1 MPVYENHH
9 PEPDIDLDELIAE
22 LRPTRP
28 TRTAEPTEMS
38 LAERL
43 STLRYHWHVFAGVA
57 LVCAAVGAAVGLSS
71 PARFG
76 SAVRFVGEAAPTN
89 TTTLRA
95 GHPLAA
101 VLAERSH
108 TADMEAAALQDEV
121 LVQEVRRRLAAP
133 SDQQPTLTVRPLME
147 ENVVEVSSSGK
158 NAEMVARLPRLLI
171 ETYLEQCREQDLE
184 AIHKAAAAL
193 RKEKKQAIRA
203 LRFAEHQLLAFKN
216 RVGMIEGD
224 ETWLVRAT
232 QLSDKQAEYARGYHS
247 LGGEIE
253 QMRDQLGHLARAEMA
268 LSRLNRVRHE
278 AAVRRERVDS
288 LLKDLALWKLT
299 LRPAGRILYHPE
311 QPRDLR
317 RLDQV
322 VAFSF
327 AGLMGLLLAGASA
340 LVCAQK
346 DDRLHSLRQNWRW
359 AGVPSLAQIPLLSGL
374 RRRRFLD
381 TCGANIDAYRTLRT
395 SLRIASQERPLRT
408 LLVTSAAPGEGRTT
422 TALYLAKA
430 LTLEN
435 KRVVV
440 VDANLHRPGVA
451 IRCGVSEQ
459 PGLTELLQGAA
470 LVDDVLRP
478 TQAPGLWVVPGGS
491 APPDSADLLAST
503 AFQVLLADLQDRAD
517 VVIIDSPP
525 ALMSA
530 DAHTLAGKVDGVLLV
545 VEMSRTRQR
554 EVTETRALLEN
565 ARARVVGT
573 VSNKVRKR
581 HGTLVQFG
589 RYR

>member
-9 PEPDIDLDELIAE
+9 PEPDIDLDELLAE
-22 LRPTRP
+22 LRPARSV
-28 TRTAEPTEMS
+28 RTALPTEIS
-38 LAERL
+38 VAERL

-57 LVCAAVGAAVGLSS
+57 VTCAAIGAAVGLSS

-76 SAVRFVGEAAPTN
+76 SVARFVGEPAAVN
-89 TTTLRA
+89 TTPLRPD
-95 GHPLAA
+95 HPLAG

-108 TADMEAAALQDEV
+108 TADVDAAALQDDS
-121 LVQEVRRRLAAP
+121 LLQEARSRLAAP
-133 SDQQPTLTVRPLME
+133 PDQQPTLSVRPLME
-147 ENVVEVSSSGK
+147 ENVVEVSASGRS
-158 NAEMVARLPRLLI
+158 AELVSRLPALLI
-171 ETYLEQCREQDLE
+171 ETYLERCRAQDLD
-184 AIHKAAAAL
+184 AIHKAAAVL
-193 RKEKKQAIRA
+193 RAEKQRAAHA

-216 RVGMIEGD
+216 RTGVHDGD
-224 ETWLVRAT
+224 AAWLIRAT
-232 QLSDKQAEYARGYHS
+232 QLSEMQAEYPRGVRS
-247 LGGEIE
+247 TDGEVE
-253 QMRDQLGHLARAEMA
+253 QMRDQLSRLARTEAE

-278 AAVRRERVDS
+278 AAVRRERADS
-288 LLKDLALWKLT
+288 LLRDLELRTLT
-299 LRPAGRILYHPE
+299 LRPAGRILFHPE
-311 QPRDLR
+311 RPRDLR
-317 RLDQV
+317 RVDQIA
-322 VAFSF
+322 AFSF
-327 AGLMGLLLAGASA
+327 AGLMGLLLASASA

-359 AGVPSLAQIPLLSGL
+359 AGVPSLAQIPFLPGL

-395 SLRIASQERPLRT
+395 SLRIAGQERPLRT

-435 KRVVV
+435 QRVAV
-440 VDANLHRPGVA
+440 VDANLRRPGVA
-451 IRCGVSEQ
+451 IRCGVTEQ
-459 PGLTELLQGAA
+459 PGLAELLQGAA
-470 LVDDVLRP
+470 ELDDVLRA
-478 TQAPGLWVVPGGS
+478 TQMPGLWVVPGGS
-491 APPDSADLLAST
+491 ARADSGDLLASPR
-503 AFQVLLADLQDRAD
+503 FRELLAELQDRAD
-517 VVIIDSPP
+517 VVIVDSPP
-525 ALMSA
+525 ALMSP
-530 DAHTLAGKVDGVLLV
+530 DAHTLAGSVDGVLLV